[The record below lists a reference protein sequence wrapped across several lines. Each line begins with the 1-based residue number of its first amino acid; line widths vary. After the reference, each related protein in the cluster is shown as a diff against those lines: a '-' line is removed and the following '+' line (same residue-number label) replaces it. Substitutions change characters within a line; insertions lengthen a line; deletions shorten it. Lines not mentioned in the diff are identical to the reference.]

1 MFALPFK
8 KTFRNSRRRGF
19 SLVVALVMMALML
32 LIAISLVSFV
42 YLESQIGGYRVKRYQ
57 AQANAVCGLRIALA
71 QLQLLAGDDQRVTAT
86 ADILD
91 QGGTNKS
98 LPSGTPYK
106 GKRHWTGVWATGGL
120 DKSDSQ
126 KLRDWDYKDPDAK
139 PFLGWLVSG
148 YDSDSGNFSPLD
160 LPVAK
165 SSADSDKGKEI
176 VSEAVNAYD
185 VDDDSPELVTLVG
198 AGTLGKKSGWEDDVV
213 KVRRVPL
220 EKRTDFQRS
229 AKGAGSFAYWVGDEG
244 VKARVNLSDAYARE
258 FDSSLNDFQRTLR
271 ATPQRVG
278 AEVITGIKS
287 FDDWWSADAK
297 SAGTASA
304 ARLPYVLSLG
314 DLAAYADEDSADFL
328 KNARALY
335 HDVSFWSR
343 GVFSDV
349 YSGGLKT
356 DLSVAFE
363 MPWFGGNDGFNKGFR
378 DYPQFHGSG
387 EKNGLNLLSYFS
399 VDNNETTKWWL
410 EQPSE
415 GLGYVYEFDTKIAKR
430 GNSDGRYLRGPTW
443 DVFRNYYRLYKRE
456 VEKRGVRGLKASDD
470 STWLATGMAPYSYLQ
485 GDPRHVRESTSVNVS
500 TGSGQ
505 ATTQTYKGV
514 FSPKWNYAAAS
525 WRGGMEYNNSAGHG
539 GDYTNFVDAPTYLT
553 EVSGDPDYKVEQGA
567 VYANTS
573 TGVQKGSAVIPQA
586 MRLAPE
592 VLRFSM
598 KFSLIFNQDS
608 AALIAEP
615 LFVLHNPYNV
625 PIEFF
630 GLGMNVTKFYPFS
643 LLLHREDGGKFW
655 YWKNTYVGYNRTVG
669 ADGEYTGNTGN
680 LIESEYMQIPFWF
693 FSGNYSGKTAHS
705 LYLFAGTSSYTGS
718 PNGSIVMQPG
728 EVKPV
733 FAYSK
738 QYPVKLKVGGGGTNN
753 NAGDEIYGLANSLG
767 NFEPDP
773 EGGLPGFEIPMAFA
787 KMKNP
792 ADLNCDFSISL
803 GHAAPDLWGAS
814 GTAAVAQLESDMLLF
829 YLFYPQSA
837 IGENMKDKDMLTRT
851 WNDPSS
857 SSGWSDQADET
868 LLQNISVSR
877 ISLYRYNS
885 QRIGNQSSEWVKLG
899 KSFYRESGTGW
910 DGARKQAL
918 CVYEVYKGGA
928 EDTPFAGP
936 LLSNSRPWVVD
947 PRSWNS
953 EKLVDD
959 NAPSQ
964 IGEKP
969 RGNFVNAGPGWIAQI
984 RTDGIDEMDAIEHT
998 GDGQAYWG
1006 DSTGADGQTNVV
1018 LYEVP
1023 TRPMTSLG
1031 QFQSVDCS
1039 VLDYEPSYVVAN
1051 SYPPIGLKDL
1061 STLFDWPEHK
1071 GNKPPQQPRADTPFA
1086 ANLALFDRYFFSGVN
1101 FGDLDGQQKNVS
1113 AFARKL
1119 LDDEAANPLANP
1131 RVSLIRDRS
1140 DPDRTDDVVTEELK
1154 DPNKVARNFLYEG
1167 AFNVNST
1174 SVEAWKA
1181 QLASLHKQYLKIDGD
1196 YSEAEDFPIV
1206 RFMKLIGK
1214 DAGGEGKNNSGVG
1227 DSDGDEGSG
1236 WRWYRSLKDSEL
1248 QSLAEKIV
1256 EEVRLRGP
1264 FMSMADFVN
1273 RRYNAKDDTA
1283 RSGTLQAAIDKTSTI
1298 NKSMGDAKNTPDS
1311 TQFPNLI
1318 PSTGKASKKAGA
1330 PGYLTQGDVISS
1342 LGAGMTVRSDTFT
1355 IRAYGDVFGLSGN
1368 AEARAYCEAVV
1379 QRLPDWV
1386 ADEEDE
1392 VLESADKT
1400 IFDSLQ
1406 VRKNYRSQSLGND
1419 EHFFEKF
1426 ERNTQLK
1433 AVNRLFGRRFKIV
1446 SFRWLTPDEI

>member
-106 GKRHWTGVWATGGL
+106 GKRRWTGVWATGGL
-120 DKSDSQ
+120 DKSDSR

-185 VDDDSPELVTLVG
+185 VDDDSPDLVTLVG
-198 AGTLGKKSGWEDDVV
+198 AGTLGKKTGWEDDVV

-387 EKNGLNLLSYFS
+387 EKNEMNLLSYFRIPS
-399 VDNNETTKWWL
+399 NSTTKWWL

-456 VEKRGVRGLKASDD
+456 LEKQGVLDLKSSDD
-470 STWLATGMAPYSYLQ
+470 SAWLATGMAPYSYLQ
-485 GDPRHVRESTSVNVS
+485 GDTNSSVIRQRTTISAS
-500 TGSGQ
+500 TGSGEVVS
-505 ATTQTYKGV
+505 TTYDGTFG
-514 FSPKWNYAAAS
+514 PKWNYGATS
-525 WRGGMEYNNSAGHG
+525 WRGGWESAGSAPN
-539 GDYTNFVDAPTYLT
+539 GDTFSFVDAPVYLT
-553 EVSGDPDYKVEQGA
+553 EFSGDQERGVRTGA
-567 VYANTS
+567 VI
-573 TGVQKGSAVIPQA
+573 TGGSQEITKGSALVPQA
-586 MRLAPE
+586 MRLAPS
-592 VLRFSM
+592 VLYFSL
-598 KFSLIFNQDS
+598 KFSLIFNQDK
-608 AALIAEP
+608 AALLAEP
-615 LFVLHNPYNV
+615 VFVLHNPYNV

-630 GLGMNVTKFYPFS
+630 GVGVNFTKFYPFS
-643 LLLHREDGGKFW
+643 LKLRRTDGGEFH
-655 YWKNTYVGYNRTVG
+655 YWKSMDQVRRTAR
-669 ADGEYTGNTGN
+669 ADGTYDNED
-680 LIESEYMQIPFWF
+680 QILHGTEMTIPLWL
-693 FSGNYSGKTAHS
+693 FSGNIIGRTAHS

-718 PNGSIVMQPG
+718 PNGSIVIQPG

-738 QYPVKLKVGGGGTNN
+738 QYPVLPTSSN
-753 NAGDEIYGLANSLG
+753 YGLAAALG

-773 EGGLPGFEIPMAFA
+773 EGGMPGFELPIAFE
-787 KMKNP
+787 KMKGETDQNLTFDIEIGDATP
-792 ADLNCDFSISL
+792 SS
-803 GHAAPDLWGAS
+803 PYAS
-814 GTAAVAQLESDMLLF
+814 QVHYRGKLESDMMMF
-829 YLFYPQSA
+829 YLFYPTISN
-837 IGENMKDKDMLTRT
+837 GESRKSKDMLTRT
-851 WNDPSS
+851 WNDPDT
-857 SSGWSDQADET
+857 SSGWGDQSDET
-868 LLQNISVSR
+868 LIQNITVPR
-877 ISLYRYNS
+877 
-885 QRIGNQSSEWVKLG
+885 GA
-899 KSFYRESGTGW
+899 FYRFTDDYSGQWQTLPKTFNRDQGTGW
-910 DGARKQAL
+910 DGARKQTV
-918 CVYEVYKGGA
+918 CVYEVFKEGA
-928 EDTPFAGP
+928 DDTPFAGP

-947 PRSWNS
+947 SRAWDFEGITEKTRPNS
-953 EKLVDD
+953 IGDD
-959 NAPSQ
+959 PT
-964 IGEKP
+964 GYT
-969 RGNFVNAGPGWIAQI
+969 VAGPGWVARL
-984 RTDGIDEMDAIEHT
+984 RTDGVDEMDAIEHT

-1006 DSTGADGQTNVV
+1006 DSRGADGQTNVV

-1023 TRPMTSLG
+1023 TRPLTSLG

-1039 VLDYEPSYVVAN
+1039 VFDFEPSYVVAN
-1051 SYPPIGLKDL
+1051 SYPPIGFKNL
-1061 STLFDWPEHK
+1061 STLFDWPEQK
-1071 GNKPPQQPRADTPFA
+1071 SQKPPQQPRADTPFA

-1119 LDDEAANPLANP
+1119 LDDEATNPLANP

-1181 QLASLHKQYLKIDGD
+1181 QLASLHKQYLSIDGD
-1196 YSEAEDFPIV
+1196 YSEADDFPIV

-1236 WRWYRSLKDSEL
+1236 WRWYRSLKESDLE
-1248 QSLAEKIV
+1248 SLAEKIV
-1256 EEVRLRGP
+1256 DEVRLRGP

-1273 RRYNAKDDTA
+1273 RRYNANDDTA
-1283 RSGTLQAAIDKTSTI
+1283 RSGTLQAAIDKTSSI
-1298 NKSMGDAKNTPDS
+1298 NKSMGEAKSTPDS

-1330 PGYLTQGDVISS
+1330 TGYLTQGDVLSS

-1406 VRKNYRSQSLGND
+1406 VRRNYRSQSLGND